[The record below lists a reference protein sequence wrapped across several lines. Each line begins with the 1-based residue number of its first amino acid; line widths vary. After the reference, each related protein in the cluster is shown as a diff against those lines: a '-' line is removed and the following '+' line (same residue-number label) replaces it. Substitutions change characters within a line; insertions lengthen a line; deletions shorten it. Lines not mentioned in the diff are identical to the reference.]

1 MYRYLLQDSV
11 KPGSHLAVSTRR
23 LMKPI
28 GVHWHDYI
36 ELELTVDGSGSQNLN
51 GQKTALKR
59 GSLCL
64 MRLADFHE
72 LIPQPELRLMNLSVD
87 ESILS
92 GELLKQLTLGNSLMF
107 QLGEGETQ
115 TMESLLT
122 LIMKENAGQN
132 PDTDYL
138 KHLLS
143 CILLRI
149 LRLVPKEEGLAPME
163 ETPIHA
169 ARLYLHMH
177 FRENPS
183 LSRLAQIAH
192 YNTSH
197 FSATFHKE
205 TGMTYTQYLNMLKTD
220 YAKKLLLSTKLKIT
234 EICSECGFASHSNFL
249 RLFRQETGMSPAA
262 YRKNCGRI

>member
-1 MYRYLLQDSV
+1 
-11 KPGSHLAVSTRR
+11 
-23 LMKPI
+23 
-28 GVHWHDYI
+28 
-36 ELELTVDGSGSQNLN
+36 
-51 GQKTALKR
+51 
-59 GSLCL
+59 
-64 MRLADFHE
+64 
-72 LIPQPELRLMNLSVD
+72 MNLSVD

-92 GELLKQLTLGNSLMF
+92 AELLKRLTLGNALIF

-115 TMESLLT
+115 TMETLLN
-122 LIMKENAGQN
+122 LIMEENAGQN

-149 LRLVPKEEGLAPME
+149 LRFVPSDEMLAPVE

-192 YNTSH
+192 YNASH
-197 FSATFHKE
+197 FSATFHRE

-220 YAKKLLLSTKLKIT
+220 YARKLLLSTKLKIT
-234 EICSECGFASHSNFL
+234 EICGECGFASHSNFL
-249 RLFRQETGMSPAA
+249 RLFRQQTGMSPAA
-262 YRKNCGRI
+262 YRKNGGRI